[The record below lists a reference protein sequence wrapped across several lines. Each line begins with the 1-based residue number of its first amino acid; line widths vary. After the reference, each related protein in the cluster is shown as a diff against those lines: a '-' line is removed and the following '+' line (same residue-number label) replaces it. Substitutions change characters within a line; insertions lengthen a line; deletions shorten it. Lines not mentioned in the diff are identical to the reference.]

1 MPAELLSD
9 TEIRSAKAGDKPR
22 KLRDGNGLNLLIH
35 PNGSKYFQLRYTLH
49 GKEKTLQLG
58 VYPVMGLAEARIAAK
73 AARQLVANNVDPVLN
88 KRVQAAKHAAST
100 ANTFQSVAEQ
110 WLNIKRR
117 TLAPSTLKKIEET
130 FRANVYPRF
139 SGVAIKDVSPLA
151 VRHAMQVMERR
162 GALELMGKCR
172 AWIRAVFDFALSE
185 ELIQQNPVPENDLV
199 LEKHKGESHPS
210 LKSREDVAQFL
221 RNLFEYPGRA
231 ETRLAIWLQILVATR
246 PSELRLAEW
255 AEFDLDRVLWTVPV
269 ERMKNRKHMKEPYV
283 ITLSRQAVAALKEL
297 YEFTSYSKL
306 LFPSL
311 VDSKKPISDMTLSKA
326 LRTIWPNYRI
336 VPHGFRHLFSTM
348 ANEHG
353 QFRHDVIEAAL
364 AHKDGNAIRATYNRA
379 TYIRER
385 RELAQW
391 WADELEGMRTGA
403 NVLVLHRFA

>member
-1 MPAELLSD
+1 M
-9 TEIRSAKAGDKPR
+9 
-22 KLRDGNGLNLLIH
+22 RDGNGLNLLIH

-58 VYPVMGLAEARIAAK
+58 VYPVMGLAEARVAAK

-88 KRVQAAKHAAST
+88 KRVQAAKHAASA

-139 SGVAIKDVSPLA
+139 GDVAITDISPLA

-172 AWIRAVFDFALSE
+172 AWIRAVFDFGLSE
-185 ELIQQNPVPENDLV
+185 ELIQQNPVPEKDLV

-231 ETRLAIWLQILVATR
+231 ETRLAIWLQILLATR

-255 AEFDLDRVLWTVPV
+255 AEFDLDRALWTVPV
-269 ERMKNRKHMKEPYV
+269 ERMKNRKHMKGSLCDNPV
-283 ITLSRQAVAALKEL
+283 PASRCCIKRTARIHELQQA
-297 YEFTSYSKL
+297 
-306 LFPSL
+306 
-311 VDSKKPISDMTLSKA
+311 PI
-326 LRTIWPNYRI
+326 P
-336 VPHGFRHLFSTM
+336 
-348 ANEHG
+348 
-353 QFRHDVIEAAL
+353 
-364 AHKDGNAIRATYNRA
+364 
-379 TYIRER
+379 
-385 RELAQW
+385 
-391 WADELEGMRTGA
+391 
-403 NVLVLHRFA
+403 